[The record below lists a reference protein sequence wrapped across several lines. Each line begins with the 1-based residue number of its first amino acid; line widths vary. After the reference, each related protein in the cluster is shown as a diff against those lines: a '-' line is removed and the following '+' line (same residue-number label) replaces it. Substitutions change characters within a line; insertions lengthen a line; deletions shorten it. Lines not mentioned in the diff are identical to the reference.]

1 MMRLSAIYAELGIK
15 LYQPRVFN
23 AQSRTNFFNNRVRL
37 LVASLDHEVTP
48 YDMILIQR
56 IVQSEWDLLKQDAR
70 MHKGEEL
77 TPWAERNRA
86 WQENRLRLSLRALCK
101 YPAQVPPAKRKE
113 GELSEF
119 EEMLLRLREQDAQ
132 GMAP

>member
-1 MMRLSAIYAELGIK
+1 MQLSLIYSELGIP

-23 AQSRTNFFNNRVRL
+23 AQSRTLFFNNRCRL
-37 LVASLDHEVTP
+37 LVNSLDHEPTP
-48 YDMILIQR
+48 YDLILIQR
-56 IVQSEWDLLKQDAR
+56 VIQAEWLLLKQDR
-70 MHKGEEL
+70 QLNQGEVL
-77 TPWAERNRA
+77 TPYAERTRA

-119 EEMLLRLREQDAQ
+119 EVMLARLREQDDQ